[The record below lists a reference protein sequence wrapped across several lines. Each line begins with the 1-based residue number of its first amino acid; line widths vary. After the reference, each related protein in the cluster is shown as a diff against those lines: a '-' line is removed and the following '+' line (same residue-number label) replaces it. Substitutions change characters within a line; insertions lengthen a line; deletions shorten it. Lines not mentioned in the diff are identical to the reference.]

1 MNAPLATS
9 AAMLSWAELVT
20 EVALATDI
28 DDLRR
33 RCDQALAALL
43 PNSRSALIA
52 LGQQETDWPPLTEE
66 AIAQLRLGHT
76 IILDDDDL
84 GYVPVRVATTLY
96 GYFAIA
102 PGTWSVE
109 QGQALTALSAVA
121 GPMARLFEEQA
132 REQAEQQR
140 RAIIAATQRLR
151 GLLDLNLVLEQ
162 MHAISRTF
170 LNTDNFL
177 VVLRNASGW
186 AELAYAASKDHRVRE
201 RQYWQDSFGLT
212 GAVLRTGQAIRT
224 DDYAAECIARQI
236 PPVPIAT
243 LAKPLAWIGVPIA
256 DGDQPFGMISASS
269 EDPTVHY
276 SAHQLELLTLFA
288 HESAVPLR
296 NALLY
301 SQAEQQ
307 SRQLASLNRIGR
319 IINSSLDPAQV
330 PQLIMRQVQEL
341 LDVEEGSLL
350 LRDEANGD
358 LVFSYASG
366 PAGNQ
371 LLGTRLAPGTGI
383 AGYVVDSAQATIV
396 NDTRNDAR
404 FFKDLDNNTGF
415 QTRSLLAVPLR
426 GLDGVRGVI
435 EVMNRRHNAPFT
447 EDDRELLESVADQAV
462 IALENARKF
471 AQIDQQLTRRARDL
485 NRSNDQLR
493 KILRLGNALR
503 AEQRIDELLRQ
514 VAQAISESTG
524 FRNAVIALVHR
535 ERTASPYLRRVV
547 AAGPAASQ
555 IERLRKARAPLSRLN
570 NLLRPEF
577 RRSTSTYLFDRR
589 HQAYV
594 ALWGGSEH
602 LYLNDQPA
610 PAGGNWSIHDTLCC
624 VMRNSRGDLL
634 GLLFVDEPEDS
645 MLPTPDQMQILE
657 IFANQAAVAIENASL
672 YSQQEQSLHSMTAL
686 NGLGMAINSTLRSS
700 DQIVELTVGGMCE
713 MTNAQAARV
722 FWQVAG
728 QNELQPGMQTGY
740 QPSLNQQELA
750 ALAYQAITS
759 GRPVSRSLPPSNDE
773 ADADSWV
780 AVPLRA
786 TRSVLGAICIGYYQA
801 TPGEAELEQLTLFA
815 SQAAVAIESLRLF
828 SAVREGRDQLASI
841 MDSTR
846 EGMLLINN
854 TGRVAVANGAF
865 LNLTGLDNPE
875 GVRLHDVLDHWNAIA
890 DYNRE
895 EWSHLR
901 TGIESVINGSE
912 EFVAGQLSR
921 RSPGGQ
927 SLEWTALQANG
938 EQLGGW
944 NSLSPTVRPALLVL
958 RDITAAKEAE
968 KLRQDLT
975 SMIVHDLRSP
985 LASIMTSVDMFFR
998 GVSGDITPRQ
1008 REILTIAHSS
1018 ARQLLEMVN
1027 LLLDISRLEGG
1038 QMPLNREAISVEQL
1052 TFRATNRLHAIAESK
1067 QITVVLQ
1074 AAPNIGLIY
1083 ADGELV
1089 LRVLQNLLDNALK
1102 FSKAGGRIE
1111 LIVENMPADETR
1123 QDKLGYVRF
1132 SIRDY
1137 GLGIAIRDQEKI
1149 FAKFSQAGE
1158 RRGNGSGL
1166 GLTFC
1171 KLVVE
1176 AHGGHIWV
1184 ESEPGKGSTFSFT
1197 LPIADVML

>member
-1 MNAPLATS
+1 MNTLHATPELAP
-9 AAMLSWAELVT
+9 SWADLIT
-20 EVALATDI
+20 EVALANDI
-28 DDLRR
+28 EDLRR
-33 RCDQALAALL
+33 RCDLALAVLL
-43 PNSRSALIA
+43 PNSRCALLA
-52 LGQQETDWPPLTEE
+52 LEQPADDWPALSADLLTRLQQGQVVSLAEE
-66 AIAQLRLGHT
+66 MI
-76 IILDDDDL
+76 
-84 GYVPVRVATTLY
+84 GYVPVRAATMLY

-102 PGTWSVE
+102 PGNWTVE
-109 QGQALTALSAVA
+109 QTQALATLAAVA

-132 REQAEQQR
+132 REQKEQQR
-140 RAIIAATQRLR
+140 RSLISAAQRLR
-151 GLLDLNLVLEQ
+151 GLLDLNTVLEE
-162 MHAISRTF
+162 MHAIANSF
-170 LNTDNFL
+170 LKADNFL
-177 VVLRNASGW
+177 IVLRNPSGW
-186 AELAYAASKDHRVRE
+186 VELAYAAQGTKRVNE
-201 RQYWQDSFGLT
+201 RQFWRDSFGLT
-212 GAVLRTGQAIRT
+212 GAVLRSGEPIHTR
-224 DDYAAECIARQI
+224 DYEAECLARNI
-236 PPVPIAT
+236 PTVPVRT
-243 LAKPLAWIGVPIA
+243 LAKPYSWVGAPLA
-256 DGDQPFGMISASS
+256 DGDEPFGVISASS
-269 EDPTVHY
+269 DDPLVHY
-276 SAHQLELLTLFA
+276 SPRQVELLILFA

-301 SQAEQQ
+301 NQAEQQ

-330 PQLIMRQVQEL
+330 PQLIMHQVQEL

-366 PAGNQ
+366 PAGSQ
-371 LLGTRLAPGTGI
+371 LLGTRLAPSTGI
-383 AGYVVDSAQATIV
+383 AGYVVDSGQATIV
-396 NDTRNDAR
+396 NDTRNDMR

-435 EVMNRRHNAPFT
+435 EVMNRRNDAPFT
-447 EDDRELLESVADQAV
+447 EDDRALLEAVADQAV
-462 IALENARKF
+462 IALENANRF
-471 AQIDQQLTRRARDL
+471 AQIDQALTRRARELD
-485 NRSNDQLR
+485 RSNDQLR

-514 VAQAISESTG
+514 VARAISESTG

-547 AAGPAASQ
+547 AAGPAAAH
-555 IERLRKARAPLSRLN
+555 IERLRKARAPITRFA

-577 RRSTSTYLFDRR
+577 RRSSSTYMFDRR
-589 HQAYV
+589 HQSYV

-602 LYLNDQPA
+602 LYLHDRELNTS
-610 PAGGNWSIHDTLCC
+610 GNWNPYDTLCC
-624 VMRNSRGDLL
+624 VMRNSRGELL
-634 GLLFVDEPEDS
+634 GLLFVDDPEDG
-645 MLPTPDQMQILE
+645 MLPTPEQVQILE

-672 YSQQEQSLHSMTAL
+672 YSQQEHSLHSMTAL
-686 NGLGMAINSTLRSS
+686 NGLGMAVHSTLRSS
-700 DQIVELTVGGMCE
+700 EQIIELTVAGMCE
-713 MTNAQAARV
+713 MTNAQAAQV
-722 FWQVAG
+722 FWEESG
-728 QNELQPGMQTGY
+728 HHELLQGMSSGY
-740 QPSLNQQELA
+740 LLPPESLSLPLLA
-750 ALAYQAITS
+750 REAIIL
-759 GRPVSRSLPPSNDE
+759 GRPLSRSLPPTNDE
-773 ADADSWV
+773 TDPDSWV
-780 AVPLRA
+780 AIPLRA
-786 TRSVLGAICIGYYQA
+786 TRSVLGAICIGYLQA
-801 TPGEAELEQLTLFA
+801 TASEAELEQLTLFA
-815 SQAAVAIESLRLF
+815 SQAAVAIESMRLF

-854 TGRVAVANGAF
+854 SSRVAVANGAF
-865 LNLTGLDNPE
+865 LSLTGLDNPA
-875 GVRLHDVLDHWNAIA
+875 GVPLNDVLDHWNAIA
-890 DYNRE
+890 DYNRD
-895 EWSHLR
+895 EWLHLCN
-901 TGIESVINGSE
+901 GIESVINGSE
-912 EFVAGQLSR
+912 EFVAGQLNR

-927 SLEWTALQANG
+927 SLEWTAIQANG
-938 EQLGGW
+938 DQLGGW
-944 NSLSPTVRPALLVL
+944 NSLTPIARPILLVL

-1008 REILTIAHSS
+1008 REILTIAHTS

-1038 QMPLNREAISVEQL
+1038 QMPLNREAISVDQL

-1067 QITVVLQ
+1067 QITVALLT
-1074 AAPNIGLIY
+1074 APNIGLIY

-1102 FSKAGGRIE
+1102 FSRAGGRIE
-1111 LIVENMPADETR
+1111 LLVENMPNEGEH
-1123 QDKLGYVRF
+1123 DKLGAVRF
-1132 SIRDY
+1132 AVRDF
-1137 GLGIAIRDQEKI
+1137 GLGIERHDQEKI

-1176 AHGGHIWV
+1176 AHGGRIWV
-1184 ESEPGKGSTFSFT
+1184 ESTPGMGSTFAFT
-1197 LPIADVML
+1197 LPIADVFV